1 MSAGHSTAR
10 NLSLRLWRKECTT
23 HPSGTRGFSHLFNVA
38 LAELEL
44 QFASLQYFGKA
55 KSELHALICLPA
67 HKEKP
72 TSGICR
78 LLEPVFNLRQG
89 CSFNSMNGESVSI
102 WISEANNPQASDN
115 LIPLSLIRA
124 ISQRGSSSRVWQFD
138 CMHFSAWSGIGARCC
153 FTPSSGMKV
162 PLNILLIASPCSR
175 IARLTMDLTQENT
188 HFTDE
193 DDIPLANK

>member
-44 QFASLQYFGKA
+44 QFVSLQYFGKA
-55 KSELHALICLPA
+55 KSELHARICLPV
-67 HKEKP
+67 HEEKP

-78 LLEPVFNLRQG
+78 LLELVFNLRQG
-89 CSFNSMNGESVSI
+89 CSFNSTYGEAVSI
-102 WISEANNPQASDN
+102 WMSEANNPQASDN

-124 ISQRGSSSRVWQFD
+124 ISQRGSSSSFWQFD
-138 CMHFSAWSGIGARCC
+138 CMRCSTASGIGARCC
-153 FTPSSGMKV
+153 FAPSSGKV

-175 IARLTMDLTQENT
+175 IARLTMGLTEENT
-188 HFTDE
+188 RFSDE
-193 DDIPLANK
+193 DDIPVANK